1 MFAHLFKLFVD
12 KPYLRYLGRAFVLA
26 LFLVLIFFTLRKN
39 DFPALYQTFSKQL
52 SFEALP
58 YLISVLILMVI
69 NWWLEAIKWQL
80 LMKPINVLT
89 LIDSAKAVLIGLTT
103 SIFTPNRIGEYLGRV
118 FVSTTDK
125 RWQAAVA
132 LSLGSILQMALI
144 GGLGIAALLYFFNV
158 PTAQPILGR
167 LSYGLLCLVVTIMF
181 LAYFYAGS
189 IVTFCQRHFKSVLA
203 SFLPH
208 LRFITFYSNAKL
220 WVLLVYSMIRIAVYV
235 FQYALLLRFFGVEV
249 PIDLAICAILITYL
263 FQTGLPLPT
272 VLSLLARG
280 EIALLIWNYFDVN
293 ELSTLATS
301 YGLWV
306 INVALPALLGMVLVL
321 KLEPTRTHKI

>member
-1 MFAHLFKLFVD
+1 M
-12 KPYLRYLGRAFVLA
+12 LA
-26 LFLVLIFFTLRKN
+26 LFLVLIYFTLRKN
-39 DFPALYQTFSKQL
+39 DFPALYQTFIKQL

-80 LMKPINVLT
+80 LMKPIKVLT

-132 LSLGSILQMALI
+132 LSLGSMLQMALI
-144 GGLGIAALLYFFNV
+144 GTFGIVALVYFFRWSTAESVFGNV
-158 PTAQPILGR
+158 SL
-167 LSYGLLCLVVTIMF
+167 GLLTMVVIAMF
-181 LAYFYAGS
+181 LGYFFSSS
-189 IVTFCQRHFKSVLA
+189 IVAFCLRHFSSALA
-203 SFLPH
+203 RFSPH
-208 LRFITFYSNAKL
+208 LQFVTSYSAAQLWILLFYSTTRL
-220 WVLLVYSMIRIAVYV
+220 AVYV
-235 FQYALLLRFFGVEV
+235 FQYALLLRFFGIQV
-249 PIDLAICAILITYL
+249 PLDLAICAILITYL

-272 VLSLLARG
+272 MISLVARG

-306 INVALPALLGMVLVL
+306 INVALPALVGMLFVL